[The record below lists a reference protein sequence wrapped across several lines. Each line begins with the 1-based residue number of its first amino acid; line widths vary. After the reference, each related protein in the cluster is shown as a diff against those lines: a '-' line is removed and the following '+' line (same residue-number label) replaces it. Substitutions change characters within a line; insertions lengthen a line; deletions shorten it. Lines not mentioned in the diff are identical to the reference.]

1 MTKPVRRK
9 DRFTLGLL
17 GYALVLM
24 LICGLLLIL
33 FHSYMNAYEAGRDP
47 GEGLRQLHG

>member
-24 LICGLLLIL
+24 LIWRFI
-33 FHSYMNAYEAGRDP
+33 FPRD
-47 GEGLRQLHG
+47 